1 MPKIHS
7 IYIASQAGEP
17 MKKRK
22 SARLRV
28 SLGIEGDRYA
38 LGIGAFSGSIPSKIR
53 DVSLIALAAIEA
65 ANLEL
70 EISGL
75 KTFSAI
81 ETRRNIVIE
90 DMSSDALN
98 QLVGKEFSLGPFR
111 LRATEL
117 CAPCERPANLSEKAQ
132 FISAFDN
139 RGGIRA
145 QILDSGEIRVGDQ
158 LNETLFARLD

>member
-17 MKKRK
+17 MKKRE
-22 SARLRV
+22 SV
-28 SLGIEGDRYA
+28 SLRFGAGLEGDRYA
-38 LGIGAFSGSIPSKIR
+38 LGTGAFSGSIPPKIR
-53 DVSLIALAAIEA
+53 DVSLIALAGIEA

-70 EISGL
+70 ESGGL
-75 KTFSAI
+75 KTFLAI

-90 DMSSDALN
+90 GVSSDALN
-98 QLVGKEFSLGPFR
+98 ELVGKEFSLGSIR
-111 LRATEL
+111 LKATEL
-117 CAPCERPANLSEKAQ
+117 CAPCERPASLSEKAQ

-145 QILDSGEIRVGDQ
+145 QILGSGEIRVGDQ
-158 LNETLFARLD
+158 LNETLIA

>member
-7 IYIASQAGEP
+7 IYIAPQAGEP
-17 MKKRK
+17 MRKKE
-22 SARLRV
+22 SVRL
-28 SLGIEGDRYA
+28 STGAGIEGDRYA
-38 LGIGAFSGSIPSKIR
+38 LGIGAFSGSIPPKIR

-70 EISGL
+70 ETSGL
-75 KTFSAI
+75 KTFPAI

-90 DMSSDALN
+90 GVSSDALN
-98 QLVGKEFSLGPFR
+98 QLVGKEFSLGPIR
-111 LRATEL
+111 LKATEL
-117 CAPCERPANLSEKAQ
+117 CAPCERPANLSEKTQ

-145 QILDSGEIRVGDQ
+145 QILDSGEIRVGDH
-158 LNETLFARLD
+158 LSETLLA

>member
-1 MPKIHS
+1 MPRIHS
-7 IYIASQAGEP
+7 IYTSSQAGEL
-17 MKKRK
+17 MDKRE
-22 SARLRV
+22 SARLIIGA
-28 SLGIEGDRYA
+28 GIEGDRYA

-53 DVSLIALAAIEA
+53 DVSLIALTGIED

-70 EISGL
+70 ESNGM
-75 KTFSAI
+75 KTFFAI

-98 QLVGKEFSLGPFR
+98 QLVGKEFSLGSIR

-117 CAPCERPANLSEKAQ
+117 CIPCERPANLSKKSN
-132 FISAFDN
+132 FLSAFKN

-145 QILDSGEIRVGDQ
+145 QVLDSGEVRVGDQ
-158 LNETLFARLD
+158 LK

>member
-1 MPKIHS
+1 L
-7 IYIASQAGEP
+7 AG
-17 MKKRK
+17 
-22 SARLRV
+22 
-28 SLGIEGDRYA
+28 ID
-38 LGIGAFSGSIPSKIR
+38 
-53 DVSLIALAAIEA
+53 A

-70 EISGL
+70 ESSGM
-75 KTFSAI
+75 KTFLAI

-98 QLVGKEFSLGPFR
+98 QLAGKEFSLGPLR
-111 LRATEL
+111 LKATEL
-117 CAPCERPANLSEKAQ
+117 CVPCERPANLSEKAQ

-158 LNETLFARLD
+158 LNETLIA